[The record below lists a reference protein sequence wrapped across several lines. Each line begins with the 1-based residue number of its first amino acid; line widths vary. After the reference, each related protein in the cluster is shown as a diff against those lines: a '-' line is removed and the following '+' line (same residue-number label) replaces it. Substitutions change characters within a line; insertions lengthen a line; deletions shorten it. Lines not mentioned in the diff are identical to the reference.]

1 MIREAIL
8 RGADA
13 YDARRA
19 FDENERA
26 EVMNASEALTCIR
39 KQWYSKNGAEADK
52 PQDWGYARRGT
63 HGERY
68 IVERLR
74 LANVPMLFTGDDQV
88 RIVDDELQIACTPD
102 GLVMIDDCWYAA
114 EFKTIDPRTNK
125 TNLPKEEHVRQV
137 QIAAAMFDRHRD
149 EFPELGE
156 AAFAG
161 CLLIYM
167 DASNYNDILEFRLPL
182 KPRILDQLKGRA
194 ARLMKVKDPARLP
207 REGKEA
213 GGRECQQR
221 CSFNKVCGIAG
232 AGTSTAQGR
241 AGGADVAKQ
250 VEEYLLGKSI
260 EQDGKARKD
269 AAAELIKAQLKKSGA
284 AAVEVDGVTVSLSQR
299 AGSVAY
305 AKVVKEHCQ
314 GIDLEPYRGATVEV
328 LTVK

>member
-19 FDENERA
+19 FDETERA

-39 KQWYSKNGAEADK
+39 KQWYSKNGAEADN
-52 PQDWGYARRGT
+52 PQDWGYARRGS

-74 LANVPMLFTGDDQV
+74 LANVPTLFTGDEQV
-88 RIVDDELQIACTPD
+88 RIVDEDLQMACTPD
-102 GLVMIDDCWYAA
+102 GLVQIDDDWYAA
-114 EFKTIDPRTNK
+114 EFKTVDPRTNLS
-125 TNLPKEEHVRQV
+125 NLPREEHVRQV
-137 QIAAAMFDRHRD
+137 QIAAAMFEKHKD
-149 EFPELGE
+149 EFPELG
-156 AAFAG
+156 G
-161 CLLIYM
+161 CSIKGCVLVYM
-167 DASNYNDILEFRLPL
+167 DASNYNAIHEFMVPL
-182 KPRILDQLKGRA
+182 KPRILDHLKSRA
-194 ARLMKVKDPARLP
+194 SRLLRTKDAERLP

-213 GGRECQQR
+213 GGLECQQR
-221 CSFNKVCGIAG
+221 CSFKRVCGVDG

-241 AGGADVAKQ
+241 AGGADMAKQ
-250 VEEYLLGKSI
+250 VDEYMLGKSI

-269 AAAELIKAQLKKSGA
+269 AAAELIKAQLKKIGVSR
-284 AAVEVDGVTVSLSQR
+284 VEVDGVTVSLSSR

-305 AKVVKEHCQ
+305 TKVVKDHCP
-314 GIDLEPYRGATVEV
+314 GVDLEPYRGAPSEV

>member
-19 FDENERA
+19 FDETERA

-39 KQWYSKNGAEADK
+39 KQWYSKNGAEEDK
-52 PQDWGYARRGT
+52 PQDWGYARRGS

-74 LANVPMLFTGDDQV
+74 LANVPTLFTGDEQV
-88 RIVDDELQIACTPD
+88 RIVDEDLQMACTPD
-102 GLVMIDDCWYAA
+102 GLVQIDGDWYAA
-114 EFKTIDPRTNK
+114 EFKTIDPRTNLS
-125 TNLPKEEHVRQV
+125 NLPREEHVRQV
-137 QIAAAMFDRHRD
+137 QIAAAMFEKHKD
-149 EFPELGE
+149 EFPELD
-156 AAFAG
+156 G
-161 CLLIYM
+161 CSIKGCVLVYM
-167 DASNYNDILEFRLPL
+167 DASNYNAIHEFMVPL
-182 KPRILDQLKGRA
+182 KPKVLNQLKGRA
-194 ARLMKVKDPARLP
+194 SRLLKTKDAARLP

-221 CSFNKVCGIAG
+221 CSFNRVCGVDG

-241 AGGADVAKQ
+241 AGGADMAKQ
-250 VEEYLLGKSI
+250 VDEYMLGRSI
-260 EQDGKARKD
+260 EQDGKARKE
-269 AAAELIKAQLKKSGA
+269 AAAELIKTQLKKIGVSR
-284 AAVEVDGVTVSLSQR
+284 VEVDGVTVSLSSR

-305 AKVVKEHCQ
+305 AKVVKDHCP
-314 GIDLEPYRGATVEV
+314 GVDLEPYRGASSET